1 MKSFFDLYLDKKTST
16 YLSSETEKIYQNIS
30 QKIYNDRLEALEKL
44 EQFSNHDLVSNERF
58 VELHSNNNSKKDLDE
73 IDLLLKKFIPWKK
86 GPFKVNSIEIDSEWR
101 SDLKWNRLLNS
112 LPDMKDK
119 LVLDVGCNNGYFL
132 FKILEQA
139 PRHILGIDPVLS
151 CLLQYKAILA
161 LLKERPPISF
171 ELLGHQHLPYLATTF
186 DVIFHMGIIYH
197 HKNPIAQILDLR
209 NALRPGGTLIIETIN
224 IPGEESYCLFPED
237 RYAKM
242 RNIWFVPTTSCL
254 INWLQ
259 KCKFKN
265 IEIIFDELLTN
276 QEQRVTSWSGN
287 QSLDDFLDPSN
298 KSLTIEGHPAPRRL
312 AIKANI

>member
-119 LVLDVGCNNGYFL
+119 LVLDV
-132 FKILEQA
+132 
-139 PRHILGIDPVLS
+139 
-151 CLLQYKAILA
+151 
-161 LLKERPPISF
+161 
-171 ELLGHQHLPYLATTF
+171 
-186 DVIFHMGIIYH
+186 
-197 HKNPIAQILDLR
+197 
-209 NALRPGGTLIIETIN
+209 
-224 IPGEESYCLFPED
+224 
-237 RYAKM
+237 
-242 RNIWFVPTTSCL
+242 
-254 INWLQ
+254 
-259 KCKFKN
+259 
-265 IEIIFDELLTN
+265 
-276 QEQRVTSWSGN
+276 
-287 QSLDDFLDPSN
+287 
-298 KSLTIEGHPAPRRL
+298 
-312 AIKANI
+312 